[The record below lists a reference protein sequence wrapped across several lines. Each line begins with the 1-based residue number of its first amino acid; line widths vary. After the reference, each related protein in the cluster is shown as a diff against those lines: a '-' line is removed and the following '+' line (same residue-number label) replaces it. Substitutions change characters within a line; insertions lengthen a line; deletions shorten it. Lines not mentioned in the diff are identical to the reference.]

1 MTVVVKKDEK
11 EIAKA
16 LTGDFRA
23 EHLFV
28 LKQAYDS
35 WCHSRQQMSDIDD
48 EIEKTLGTFDC
59 QTEETLKERKLSKPK
74 QNEVHF
80 DLANYL
86 YQITGTDLTKV
97 YGIDSLTGLTIIS
110 EIGVDLSPW
119 RTSRHFC
126 SWLGLCP
133 NNKISG
139 GKLLGVRTRRVAN
152 RLAKALRVGAKS
164 LQRSQNALGA
174 FFRRMAY
181 KLGYQEAVTA
191 VAHKL
196 ARIIYAMLK
205 YKRQFN
211 PAVLDI
217 KSEFKEMK
225 KMKSITQKAKSMG
238 YKLIPISEPQ
248 TV

>member
-1 MTVVVKKDEK
+1 M
-11 EIAKA
+11 
-16 LTGDFRA
+16 
-23 EHLFV
+23 
-28 LKQAYDS
+28 
-35 WCHSRQQMSDIDD
+35 
-48 EIEKTLGTFDC
+48 
-59 QTEETLKERKLSKPK
+59 
-74 QNEVHF
+74 
-80 DLANYL
+80 
-86 YQITGTDLTKV
+86 
-97 YGIDSLTGLTIIS
+97 
-110 EIGVDLSPW
+110 
-119 RTSRHFC
+119 
-126 SWLGLCP
+126 
-133 NNKISG
+133 
-139 GKLLGVRTRRVAN
+139 GVRTRRVAN